1 MTAYSSPTSL
11 KAAHFHRTG
20 TPPQRTRWFISI
32 LRISS
37 LKDTLRLIVKIGKKK
52 KKTLRGRK
60 RNNRRTTRVQR
71 KPVATCQI
79 KCQLISPSPFLEAL
93 TISCKSFPWYSIVA
107 PMRYAGGQWRT
118 DEEGSR
124 WKGLVGMAITGC
136 GRAALLQGPIPVR
149 IYWSFFFYSRI
160 SFNFTWK
167 HWRK

>member
-1 MTAYSSPTSL
+1 MTAYSLPASL
-11 KAAHFHRTG
+11 KAAHFHQTG
-20 TPPQRTRWFISI
+20 PRPQRTCWFISI

-37 LKDTLRLIVKIGKKK
+37 LKGTLRLIVKIERKKK
-52 KKTLRGRK
+52 KAPRGRK
-60 RNNRRTTRVQR
+60 RNNSRTTRVQR
-71 KPVATCQI
+71 EPVATCQI
-79 KCQLISPSPFLEAL
+79 ECQLISPSWFLEAL

-136 GRAALLQGPIPVR
+136 GKAAPLQGPIPVR

-167 HWRK
+167 HRRK

>member
-1 MTAYSSPTSL
+1 MTAYSSPASL
-11 KAAHFHRTG
+11 KAAHLYQTG
-20 TPPQRTRWFISI
+20 PRPRRSRWFISI
-32 LRISS
+32 SRISS
-37 LKDTLRLIVKIGKKK
+37 LKDTLRLTVKIEKK
-52 KKTLRGRK
+52 LPGDG
-60 RNNRRTTRVQR
+60 RRTTRAQR

-79 KCQLISPSPFLEAL
+79 ECQLISPSLFLEAL
-93 TISCKSFPWYSIVA
+93 TISCKSLPWYSIVT

-136 GRAALLQGPIPVR
+136 GRAASLQGPIPLR

-167 HWRK
+167 HRRK